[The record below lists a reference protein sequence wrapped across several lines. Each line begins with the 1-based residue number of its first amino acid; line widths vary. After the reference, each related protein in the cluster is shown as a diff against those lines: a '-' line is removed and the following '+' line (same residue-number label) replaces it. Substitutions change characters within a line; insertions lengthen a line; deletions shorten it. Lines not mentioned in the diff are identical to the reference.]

1 MVVVGFAGE
10 GEGPDGD
17 AGRDLAGGSG
27 GAGVEDDGWGGVV
40 GVVGV
45 VGGGGVVGE
54 VGAGGGDVA
63 DDGGSFVGFA
73 GGVGVDDA
81 GPEAGTRGARG
92 DVECRGA
99 FVDFCAVLDA
109 LFDEA
114 GCAGAGGDEFEF
126 VWGGL
131 VSGAVG

>member
-73 GGVGVDDA
+73 WGVGVDDA
-81 GPEAGTRGARG
+81 GPEAGARGARG
-92 DVECRGA
+92 DVEGRGA
-99 FVDFCAVLDA
+99 FVDFGAVLDA
-109 LFDEA
+109 LFDEL
-114 GCAGAGGDEFEF
+114 GRAGAGGDEFEF